1 MELKDMILSTL
12 AEMETTT
19 PEAEPSPEIKVIKNE
34 PTKKESSVEIVEEP
48 EKKQVQPIEKQ
59 PSLEDKPKIKAIL
72 EEQLPQEN
80 HFESEEK
87 YLKALRERLLVLF
100 EGFQAPNNS
109 SLEAKIDLTLNFLE
123 YVLAN
128 IDQRITL
135 LEQGK

>member
-19 PEAEPSPEIKVIKNE
+19 PKTEPSPEIKVIKNE
-34 PTKKESSVEIVEEP
+34 SSKKESSTEIVEEA
-48 EKKQVQPIEKQ
+48 EIKRVQPVEEQ
-59 PSLEDKPKIKAIL
+59 PSVEEKPKIKTIL
-72 EEQLPQEN
+72 EEQPPQER